1 MYIVGKVNAE
11 WLLHLAKTEIWSF
24 LVAKFSNTN
33 ISVVILCMD
42 NNAARAVMK
51 SANRTWNMD
60 QRALVW
66 LLYGDLETI
75 KSNTGTHG

>member
-1 MYIVGKVNAE
+1 
-11 WLLHLAKTEIWSF
+11 
-24 LVAKFSNTN
+24 
-33 ISVVILCMD
+33 MD
-42 NNAARAVMK
+42 NNAAREVMK

-60 QRALVW
+60 KRAFVW